1 MNIFGA
7 PDFITGKGIFL
18 DAERIRNFFTIGI
31 SFAGFV
37 VPFDRFNPDTAGD
50 ACRRSTLLEK
60 WNRCS
65 SFTESRAQI
74 QTEIVG
80 QLTESGDQKPNRKRW
95 SIHFPD
101 KD

>member
-7 PDFITGKGIFL
+7 PGFITEKGILL

-31 SFAGFV
+31 SVVGFV
-37 VPFDRFNPDTAGD
+37 APFDRFNPGTAGD

-65 SFTESRAQI
+65 SFTESRTQI
-74 QTEIVG
+74 QTEIVS
-80 QLTESGDQKPNRKRW
+80 QLNESGDKNPNRKRW

-101 KD
+101 KY